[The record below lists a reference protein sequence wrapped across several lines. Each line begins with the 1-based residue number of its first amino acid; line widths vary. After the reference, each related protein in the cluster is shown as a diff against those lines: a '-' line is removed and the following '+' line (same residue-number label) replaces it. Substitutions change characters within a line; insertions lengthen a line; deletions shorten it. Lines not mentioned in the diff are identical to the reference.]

1 MCVGCLQPSKNPS
14 VPEFGSETCR
24 TIFTRDWQ
32 GACRKIFFWQL
43 HTRLCV
49 CVHTSAHAGQR
60 CYVTFNSLF
69 FWELFCVSVCAL
81 GAHKNV
87 FTQMFACVVCLE
99 FFLPGRY
106 IFARLLEF
114 IFSLCLCLSLSL
126 SPTALAVTSKAWLL
140 WKEPYHWLDAP
151 TPTSFPLRV
160 SLRQPLWLA
169 EAVCSVIRAAC
180 ARLIGP
186 LHGAGTEYSPIACC
200 GTRRDEQ

>member
-1 MCVGCLQPSKNPS
+1 MCVWDVCNQAKTQVSQSLGLRRAEQYS
-14 VPEFGSETCR
+14 PEIDKELAERSFFGS
-24 TIFTRDWQ
+24 FTPD
-32 GACRKIFFWQL
+32 
-43 HTRLCV
+43 CV

-60 CYVTFNSLF
+60 SYVTFNSLF
-69 FWELFCVSVCAL
+69 CWELFCVSMCAL

-114 IFSLCLCLSLSL
+114 ISSLCLCLSLSL

-140 WKEPYHWLDAP
+140 WKEPYHWLDAS

-160 SLRQPLWLA
+160 SLRQPL
-169 EAVCSVIRAAC
+169 
-180 ARLIGP
+180 
-186 LHGAGTEYSPIACC
+186 
-200 GTRRDEQ
+200 